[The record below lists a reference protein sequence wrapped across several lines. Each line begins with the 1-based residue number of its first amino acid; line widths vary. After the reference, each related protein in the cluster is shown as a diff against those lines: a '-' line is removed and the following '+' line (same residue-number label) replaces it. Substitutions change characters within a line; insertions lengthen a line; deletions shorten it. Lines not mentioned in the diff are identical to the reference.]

1 MTSSTS
7 TTTRY
12 AEAAIEAVPD
22 LPIVRITRDFRA
34 TPAQLMRAHTDP
46 ELFVR
51 WIGPDAVTARIDQ
64 WDCRTLGSYRY
75 VCEHD
80 GVDHGFRGT
89 FPEVGDDRI
98 VQTFTWE
105 GMPEAIVQTFT
116 YEGMPDSTSLERV
129 VFEDLGNG
137 RTRLTGTSLVDSFE
151 ARDAFVASGMEHGVR
166 EGYERLDDVLAQL
179 T

>member
-1 MTSSTS
+1 MSQ
-7 TTTRY
+7 TTHPATRY

-34 TPAQLMRAHTDP
+34 TVEQLMRAHTDP

-51 WIGPDAVTARIDQ
+51 WIGPDAVTSRIDQ

-75 VCEHD
+75 VCEHE
-80 GVDHGFRGT
+80 GVEHGFRGT

-105 GMPEAIVQTFT
+105 GMPEAIA
-116 YEGMPDSTSLERV
+116 LETLR
-129 VFEDLGNG
+129 FEDLGDG
-137 RTRLTGTSLVDSFE
+137 TTRLHAQSLCDSME
-151 ARDAFVASGMEHGVR
+151 GRDGMLSSGMDTGVH
-166 EGYERLDDVLAQL
+166 EGYAKLDALLADGAI
-179 T
+179 

>member
-1 MTSSTS
+1 MNQTAHA
-7 TTTRY
+7 TTRY

-34 TPAQLMRAHTDP
+34 TVEQLMRAHTDP

-51 WIGPDAVTARIDQ
+51 WIGPDAVTSRIDQ

-80 GVDHGFRGT
+80 GVEHGFRGT

-105 GMPEAIVQTFT
+105 GMPEAIA
-116 YEGMPDSTSLERV
+116 LETLW
-129 VFEDLGNG
+129 FEDLGG
-137 RTRLTGTSLVDSFE
+137 GTTRLHAQSLCDSIE
-151 ARDAFVASGMEHGVR
+151 GRDGMLSSGMDTGVH
-166 EGYERLDDVLAQL
+166 EGYAKLDALLADGVV
-179 T
+179 

>member
-1 MTSSTS
+1 MSQTTH

-34 TPAQLMRAHTDP
+34 SVEQLMRAHTDP

-51 WIGPDAVTARIDQ
+51 WIGPDAVTSRIDQ

-75 VCEHD
+75 VCEHE
-80 GVDHGFRGT
+80 GVEHGFRGT

-105 GMPEAIVQTFT
+105 GMPEAIA
-116 YEGMPDSTSLERV
+116 LETLR
-129 VFEDLGNG
+129 FEDLGDG
-137 RTRLTGTSLVDSFE
+137 TTRLHAQSLCDSIE
-151 ARDAFVASGMEHGVR
+151 GRDGMLSSGMDTGVH
-166 EGYERLDDVLAQL
+166 EGYAKLDALLADGAI
-179 T
+179 

>member
-1 MTSSTS
+1 MSQTTHP
-7 TTTRY
+7 TTRY

-34 TPAQLMRAHTDP
+34 SVEQLMRAHTDP

-75 VCEHD
+75 VCEHE
-80 GVDHGFRGT
+80 GVEHGFRGT

-105 GMPEAIVQTFT
+105 GMPEAIA
-116 YEGMPDSTSLERV
+116 LETLR
-129 VFEDLGNG
+129 FEDLGDG
-137 RTRLTGTSLVDSFE
+137 TTRLHAQSLCDSIE
-151 ARDAFVASGMEHGVR
+151 GRDGMLSSGMDTGVH
-166 EGYERLDDVLAQL
+166 EGYAKLDALLADGAI
-179 T
+179 

>member
-1 MTSSTS
+1 MSQTTH

-12 AEAAIEAVPD
+12 TEAAIEAVPD

-34 TPAQLMRAHTDP
+34 SVEQLMRAHTDP

-75 VCEHD
+75 ICEHE
-80 GVDHGFRGT
+80 GVEHGFRGT

-105 GMPEAIVQTFT
+105 GMPEAIA
-116 YEGMPDSTSLERV
+116 LETLW
-129 VFEDLGNG
+129 FEDLGDG
-137 RTRLTGTSLVDSFE
+137 TTRLHAQSLCDSIE
-151 ARDAFVASGMEHGVR
+151 GRDGMLSSGMDTGVH
-166 EGYERLDDVLAQL
+166 EGYAKLDALLADGAL
-179 T
+179 